1 MAQPK
6 TYDSKKLLERQLKN
20 DRFRQEYE
28 KLEKEF
34 LIAKQVIMLRKK
46 LNMTQKQLAEKA
58 GTSQPAI
65 ARLESGE
72 YRNLTLSFLRKIG
85 NVLGVIPEVH
95 FKKFKN

>member
-1 MAQPK
+1 MTQPK
-6 TYDSKKLLERQLKN
+6 TFDSKKLLQIQLKN
-20 DRFRQEYE
+20 DSFRQEYE
-28 KLEKEF
+28 KFEEEF
-34 LIAKQVIMLRKK
+34 AIAKQVIRLRKK
-46 LNMTQKQLAEKA
+46 LNITQKQLAKKA

-85 NVLGVIPEVH
+85 NVLGAFPEVH